1 MPDQP
6 NEQETNENTLK
17 PLRSQKREWQLWSAV
32 VLGIGLFGLG
42 LAIFGLLRAPSSAW
56 SAEGLAQLVPPMLFG
71 LISLIVLVNFYVAQ
85 KDAVIRGLEQELV
98 SQKIEAEL
106 NRELAL
112 LDPVTEVYNRRY
124 LRVLLAKEVS
134 RVKRYGKGLSVMLVD
149 ITGFRR
155 VNESLG
161 HTGGDVV
168 LRQIAHLLQ
177 TRIRNSD
184 FIVRFGGDE
193 FLLVLPDTDDSGV
206 YILAGRMK
214 DALAE
219 WARRSGMT
227 EFALKFAI
235 GVAKY
240 TSDRPVDETIKL
252 AEQRMILDKRSSE
265 AEEKVRRQTAPVAP
279 SGAAE

>member
-1 MPDQP
+1 
-6 NEQETNENTLK
+6 
-17 PLRSQKREWQLWSAV
+17 
-32 VLGIGLFGLG
+32 
-42 LAIFGLLRAPSSAW
+42 
-56 SAEGLAQLVPPMLFG
+56 AEGLAQLVPPMLFG

-85 KDAVIRGLEQELV
+85 KDAVIRGLEHELV

-265 AEEKVRRQTAPVAP
+265 AEEKERRQTAPVAP